1 MQPSATQSAAHQT
14 DSTGVHPP
22 SDVLPLTPIRAAQLL
37 ALGALLATVVIGLL
51 LFLLRKP
58 EPAPIVL
65 HAPPTPAPTATPLPT
80 PTPSPITIFVSGG
93 VVQPGLYVLAWD
105 ARVGDALAAAGGL
118 REGVNEALV
127 NQAERL
133 FDGAQVHV
141 PLAEG
146 SPDANANQSGPPPG
160 LSGTLASAVPLAE
173 SSGGA
178 GGGLVNLNTAS
189 AEELMTLPGIG
200 PSKAAT
206 IIDNRPYDTVDDLD
220 RVPGFGAKTVDQLRE
235 LVTTR

>member
-1 MQPSATQSAAHQT
+1 MQSPSLQPPAPQT
-14 DSTGVHPP
+14 DKTGVYPP
-22 SDVLPLTPIRAAQLL
+22 SDALLTPIKAAQLL

-80 PTPSPITIFVSGG
+80 PTPSPVTVFVSGG
-93 VVQPGLYVLAWD
+93 VAQPGLYVLAWD

-118 REGVNEALV
+118 QAGVNGALV

-141 PLAEG
+141 PLTEE
-146 SPDANANQSGPPPG
+146 NAGIEIGQNGPPPG
-160 LSGTLASAVPLAE
+160 LSGTLASPVPLAE
-173 SSGGA
+173 SASGSA
-178 GGGLVNLNTAS
+178 GGLVNLNTAS
-189 AEELMTLPGIG
+189 AEALMTLPGIG
-200 PSKAAT
+200 PSKAAA
-206 IIDNRPYDTVDDLD
+206 IIANRPYDSVDDLD
-220 RVPGFGAKTVDQLRE
+220 RVPGFGIKTVDQLRE

>member
-1 MQPSATQSAAHQT
+1 MQSPSLQPPAHQA
-14 DSTGVHPP
+14 DNTGAHQPP
-22 SDVLPLTPIRAAQLL
+22 EVLLLTPIKAAQLL
-37 ALGALLATVVIGLL
+37 ALGALLATVIIGLL

-65 HAPPTPAPTATPLPT
+65 HAPPTPAPTATPLPS
-80 PTPSPITIFVSGG
+80 PTPSPVTVFVSGG
-93 VVQPGLYVLAWD
+93 VAQPGLYVLAWD

-118 REGVNEALV
+118 QEGVDGALV

-141 PLAEG
+141 PLTEE
-146 SPDANANQSGPPPG
+146 SPSTAISQNGPPPG
-160 LSGTLASAVPLAE
+160 LSGTL
-173 SSGGA
+173 SSPMPQA
-178 GGGLVNLNTAS
+178 GPSSEATGGLVNLNTAS
-189 AEELMTLPGIG
+189 AEALMGLPGIG
-200 PSKAAT
+200 PSKAAA
-206 IIDNRPYDTVDDLD
+206 IIANRPYDSVDDLD